1 MSALRVWIYNCAA
14 LQEVP
19 YLIRTDLVSQKII
32 LHALNYM
39 EKLDLIKLKDL
50 WLWTTYDQLRSLTH
64 TTDAPR

>member
-1 MSALRVWIYNCAA
+1 MSVLRVWINICAA

-32 LHALNYM
+32 LYALYYM

-50 WLWTTYDQLRSLTH
+50 RLWPTYDQLRSLTH